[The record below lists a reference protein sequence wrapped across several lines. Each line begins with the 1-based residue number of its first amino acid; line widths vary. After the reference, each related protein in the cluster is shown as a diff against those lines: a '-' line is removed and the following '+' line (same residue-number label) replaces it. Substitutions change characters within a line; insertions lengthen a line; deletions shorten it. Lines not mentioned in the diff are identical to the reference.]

1 VLAALCR
8 HGADVAYSCQAGACH
23 ACLLRAVAG
32 DPGAPARQPLR
43 DTLQAQGYFLA
54 CQSRPTGDLTV
65 TGPDGGDGAGVPAV
79 FVSARTIGPRVLLV
93 RLRTA
98 EPLDYRAGQ
107 YVTLLRGDDPPG
119 QHSHH
124 GERSVARSYSLAGR
138 PGGRELVLHVAV
150 RPGGRMSGWL
160 AGAAPGAPLEVR
172 GPAGHCFYL
181 PGRPDQPLLLAGTGT
196 GIAPLAAI
204 ARDALRHGH
213 TGPVTLLHGAGRTDG
228 LYLDAELSALAAAH
242 PAVRYRTAVRDRG
255 EDLLDLALATVDAS
269 ASRIFLCGGEEVVR
283 RLRRA
288 LFLAGARLA
297 DIHAD
302 AFLPSRTL
310 GDLAATER

>member
-1 VLAALCR
+1 MLAALCR

-32 DPGAPARQPLR
+32 DPGLPARQPLR

-107 YVTLLRGDDPPG
+107 YVTLLRGDGPD
-119 QHSHH
+119 Q
-124 GERSVARSYSLAGR
+124 VARSYSLAGQ

-160 AGAAPGAPLEVR
+160 ARAAPGAPLDVR

-181 PGRPDQPLLLAGTGT
+181 PGSPDQPLLLAGTGT

-204 ARDALRHGH
+204 TRDALRHGH
-213 TGPVTLLHGAGRTDG
+213 TGPVTLLHGAGSAAG

-242 PAVRYRTAVRDRG
+242 PALRYRTAVRDRG
-255 EDLLDLALATVDAS
+255 EDLLDLALAAVDATGG
-269 ASRIFLCGGEEVVR
+269 AAGSRIYLCGGEEVVR

>member
-23 ACLLRAVAG
+23 ACLLRAVTG

-65 TGPDGGDGAGVPAV
+65 TGPDGGDTGVPAV
-79 FVSARTIGPRVLLV
+79 FVSARMVGPKVLLV

-107 YVTLLRGDDPPG
+107 YVTLLRGDG
-119 QHSHH
+119 QRGHSSQH
-124 GERSVARSYSLAGR
+124 GVARSYSLAGQ
-138 PGGRELVLHVAV
+138 PGGRELLLHVAV

-160 AGAAPGAPLEVR
+160 AGAAPGAPLDVR

-213 TGPVTLLHGAGRTDG
+213 TGPVTLLHGAGRPAG

-255 EDLLDLALATVDAS
+255 EDLLDLAMATPDAA
-269 ASRIFLCGGEEVVR
+269 ASRIFLCGGEDVVR

-310 GDLAATER
+310 AAAER